1 MKFKNMIVKNFM
13 SVGNNPVIIDLCR
26 SHSTIVGGQNGSG
39 KSAIICEALVYV
51 LTGKS
56 MKKTTLPRLVNATN
70 KKNLLVTLDFE
81 KNGNEY
87 HVVRGIKPNV
97 FEIYRNGEMLNQ
109 DAASKDLQEKLEF
122 ITGVDYNS
130 LTQLIILNLERF
142 RPFMEMTSQERRTIV
157 EEILDISIF
166 SEMTDLE
173 KKDIKSLEQKVS
185 SYENEIRIFIGKEQS
200 LNDVIKNA
208 NESNNDHLINLE
220 KRINEYLQLNDE
232 LEKQLVDVDE
242 KLIEETQ
249 KVITELKEKRSSKNS
264 ELQLVMHE
272 IKKAEKDENF
282 YKQGTCP
289 TCSHPFENKDEKLD
303 ELSSKIKALIES
315 GNGTSD
321 EIEVLD
327 CQIEKYSEIV
337 KIETDKKMSNLKI
350 QNEILSRTEKATLL
364 AVEYE
369 KLSSKSDQDTDNLK
383 KQIGEIIKQ
392 KDDLYDKIDAVLE
405 NIKTHK
411 IALEM
416 LSDKGVKANIIKD
429 YIDFI
434 NYRVNDY
441 LSGMEFF
448 LNINLD
454 EGFNESFSGLKEG
467 MVYADL
473 STGQKRRVN
482 LAIWLALVEVS
493 SLKNSVVSNALFLDE
508 ILENIDSEGIQLFMK
523 LLKEKMPE
531 KNIFVVTQR
540 FEQFRDLFES
550 EIYFKLVDGFT
561 QKG

>member
-1 MKFKNMIVKNFM
+1 MKFKKLTYKNFQ
-13 SVGNNPVIIDLCR
+13 STGNTPIEIDLSR
-26 SHSTIVGGQNGSG
+26 SHSTLIGGLNGSG
-39 KSAIICEALVYV
+39 KSTVLEALVYV

-56 MKKTTLPRLVNATN
+56 MKKTTLARLVNATN

-87 HVVRGIKPNV
+87 HIERGIKPNV

-109 DAASKDLQEKLEF
+109 DAAAKDLQEKLEF

-142 RPFMEMTSQERRTIV
+142 KAFMEMTSQERRTIV

-166 SEMTDLE
+166 SEMIDLE

-185 SYENEIRIFIGKEQS
+185 SYENEIRILIGKEQS
-200 LNDVIKNA
+200 LNDVIKKA
-208 NESNNDHLINLE
+208 NESNNDHLVNLE
-220 KRINEYLQLNDE
+220 NRINEYLQSNDE
-232 LEKQLVDVDE
+232 LEKQLVEVDE

-249 KVITELKEKRSSKNS
+249 NSISELKEIRSNKNS
-264 ELQLVMHE
+264 ELSLIMHE
-272 IKKAEKDENF
+272 IKNAEKDENF

-289 TCSHPFENKDEKLD
+289 TCSHPFENKDEKLN
-303 ELSSKIKALIES
+303 ELTNKIKGLIDSGNAITEDIES
-315 GNGTSD
+315 ING
-321 EIEVLD
+321 
-327 CQIEKYSEIV
+327 QIDKYSEIV

-350 QNEILSRTEKATLL
+350 QNTISSQTEKATLL

-383 KQIGEIIKQ
+383 KQIEDIGKQ
-392 KDDLYDKIDAVLE
+392 KTDLYDKMDNVLE

-550 EIYFKLVDGFT
+550 EIYFKQVDGFT

>member
-1 MKFKNMIVKNFM
+1 MKFKKLTYKNFQ
-13 SVGNNPVIIDLCR
+13 STGNTPIEIDLSR
-26 SHSTIVGGQNGSG
+26 SHSTLIGGLNGSG
-39 KSAIICEALVYV
+39 KSTVLEALVYV

-56 MKKTTLPRLVNATN
+56 MKKTTLARLVNATN

-87 HVVRGIKPNV
+87 HIERGIKPNV

-109 DAASKDLQEKLEF
+109 DAAAKDLQEKLEF

-142 RPFMEMTSQERRTIV
+142 KAFMEMTSQERRTIV

-185 SYENEIRIFIGKEQS
+185 SYENEIRILIGKEQS
-200 LNDVIKNA
+200 LNDVIKKA

-220 KRINEYLQLNDE
+220 NRINEYLQSNDE
-232 LEKQLVDVDE
+232 LEKQLVEVDE
-242 KLIEETQ
+242 KLIDETQ
-249 KVITELKEKRSSKNS
+249 NSINELKEIRSNKNS
-264 ELQLVMHE
+264 ELSLIMHE
-272 IKKAEKDENF
+272 IKNAEKDENF

-289 TCSHPFENKDEKLD
+289 TCSHPFENKDEKLN
-303 ELSSKIKALIES
+303 ELTNKIKGLIDSGNAITEDIES
-315 GNGTSD
+315 ING
-321 EIEVLD
+321 
-327 CQIEKYSEIV
+327 QIDKYSEIV

-350 QNEILSRTEKATLL
+350 QNTISSQTEKATLL

-383 KQIGEIIKQ
+383 KQIEDIGKQ
-392 KDDLYDKIDAVLE
+392 KADLYDKMDNVLE

-550 EIYFKLVDGFT
+550 EIYFKQVDGFT